1 VTDLANLGAA
11 AATEAVATGA
21 CTSEA
26 LVSACLGRIAEREP
40 TVRAFVD
47 LDPDRALAQA
57 RAADRTPR
65 EGRGALHGVPV
76 AIKEIFDVAGMRC
89 AWGTP
94 IHAGRVATADSAVA
108 RRFRA
113 AGAVILGTTVSTEY
127 AIANAGPTTNPHD
140 SARTP
145 GGSSS
150 GSAAAVAAGMVPLAL
165 ASQTIGSIVRPATYC
180 GVYGL
185 KPTKGAISCL
195 GGMALSP
202 ALDHPG
208 PVARETA
215 DIALACRVLF
225 GVEADDPESMA
236 VAPPELRPAPPGLR
250 VLLVEGPLRARI
262 EPPSREALDRARAAL
277 EASGLTVRAHGLP
290 ASFESAE
297 GCQDILLCCG
307 VAQHHGGDRDQA
319 GDRMS
324 ERVRGLID
332 RGRTISDTGH
342 EAALAEAGGYRAA
355 LMELLAGDTVI
366 LAAAADGVAPPRGDG
381 SATGSPLLQGLWTL
395 TGLPALAMP
404 CGLYGGLPIG
414 VQLIAAP
421 GREDLLLA
429 AAGLARKNL

>member
-1 VTDLANLGAA
+1 MTDLASLGAA
-11 AATEAVATGA
+11 AAAEAVATGA

-26 LVSACLGRIAEREP
+26 LVSACLARIAEREP
-40 TVRAFVD
+40 VVRAFVD

-57 RAADRTPR
+57 RAADRAPR
-65 EGRGALHGVPV
+65 EGRSALHGVPV

-94 IHAGRVATADSAVA
+94 IHAGRVAAADSAVA

-113 AGAVILGTTVSTEY
+113 AGAVIMGTTVSTEY

-140 SARTP
+140 PARTP

-195 GGMALSP
+195 GGMALSA

-208 PVARETA
+208 PVAREIA

-225 GVEADDPESMA
+225 GVEPDDPESMA
-236 VAPPELRPAPPGLR
+236 VAPPELRLAPPGLD
-250 VLLVEGPLRARI
+250 VLLVEGPLGARI
-262 EPPSREALDRARAAL
+262 EPPSRAALDRTRTAL
-277 EASGLTVRAHGLP
+277 EAAGLVVRAHDLP
-290 ASFESAE
+290 ATFENA
-297 GCQDILLCCG
+297 GACQDTLLCHG
-307 VAQHHGGDRDQA
+307 IAQHHGADRDRA
-319 GDRMS
+319 GDQMS

-332 RGRTISDTGH
+332 RGRAIPDSAH
-342 EAALAEAGGYRAA
+342 EATLAQARGYRAA
-355 LMELLAGDTVI
+355 LTELLTGDTII
-366 LAAAADGVAPPRGDG
+366 LAAAVDGVAPPRGDG

-395 TGLPALAMP
+395 AGMPALALP
-404 CGLYGGLPIG
+404 CGTFAGLPIG
-414 VQLIAAP
+414 VQLVAAP
-421 GREDLLLA
+421 GRENLLLA
-429 AAGLARKNL
+429 AANLARERL